1 MTWVADDKG
10 LGEVDLSITDTAGPG
25 PVNLVTGT
33 GSGRMNFFLQ
43 EVRGYDPVY
52 GAGVFV
58 YVKGGGTV
66 NAGDVV
72 ELSPSLTAGVLTTT
86 AIQWAGT
93 ANTGKPL
100 GVALSA
106 LTSSLYGWVQV
117 EGTALV
123 NISGAIVVGNGAY
136 WQAAGVVQ
144 GAAVASKQMVNAT
157 AATVNNAVV
166 GSGGGTAIGA
176 TKALYYINRPFAQG
190 AIT

>member
-25 PVNLVTGT
+25 PVNLVAGT

-52 GAGVFV
+52 GGGVFV
-58 YVKGGGTV
+58 YVKGSGTV

-72 ELSPSLTAGVLTTT
+72 ELSPSLSSGVLTTT

-93 ANTGKPL
+93 ANKGKPL

-106 LTSSLYGWVQV
+106 LTGNLYGWVQV
-117 EGTALV
+117 EGTALT
-123 NISGAIVVGNGAY
+123 NISGTVAAGDSVF
-136 WQAAGVVQ
+136 WQANGTVAT
-144 GAAVASKQMVNAT
+144 AAVAGKQMLNAIAAT
-157 AATVNNAVV
+157 ANNAVV
-166 GSGGGTAIGA
+166 GNNGGTAIGT
-176 TKALYYINRPFAQG
+176 TKALYYINRPFSQG
-190 AIT
+190 QIT